1 MSAKPILILQ
11 MQRMGDL
18 ILSFPLFLWLQRE
31 HPGHPIWVVGE
42 PRFYEALLPVSPAAT
57 YFPWTATEQIR
68 QTAFTLCVNLSHER
82 AAAAL
87 AGEVRAERRVG
98 PVQSTSG
105 VRRIHGPW
113 HLYRAGLVHANRHNR
128 FHWADLN
135 ALDCVPLSRIAATRW
150 PEPRTCLGDRRRIG
164 LFLGASEP
172 AKRPTPRFW
181 ADLARELLH
190 RDLRPILLGG
200 PAERDMAAKVQKQIG
215 HSVLNLADRL
225 TLAQLADLGQSLEL
239 LVTPDTGPM
248 HLAAWTGLRVLNLS
262 LGPVNPWETGPYQP
276 GHHVLQAR
284 ISCAGCWGCT
294 HPKHPGAHHEARHA
308 THRCHDHF
316 LPRRVAQLVH
326 ALADPDGRGEARPR
340 TANGNLFLSAKTPQ
354 GLYRLNRLLPESAT
368 RSSRNMLDEF
378 WSMFWGSSFGLWE
391 RDKPLAAWTDLTR
404 AFPDLAETFIRF
416 LFGFHRKLRQASDET
431 FWSQGP
437 PMLRPLYSQAHL
449 ILQNDDFSWK
459 SERQILTMTEE
470 LLRIVAG
477 EKNL

>member
-57 YFPWTATEQIR
+57 YFSWTATEQIR
-68 QTAFTLCVNLSHER
+68 RTAFVLCVNLSHAG

-87 AGEVRAERRVG
+87 AGKVRAERHVG
-98 PVQSTSG
+98 PVQSPDG

-113 HLYRAGLVHANRHNR
+113 QLYRAGLVHANRHNR

-150 PEPRTCLGDRRRIG
+150 PEPRTCLGDRRRVG

-172 AKRPTPRFW
+172 AKRPNPRFW

-215 HSVLNLADRL
+215 HNVLNLADRL
-225 TLAQLADLGQSLEL
+225 TLAQFADLGQSLEL

-262 LGPVNPWETGPYQP
+262 LGPVNPWETGPYQS
-276 GHHVLQAR
+276 GHFVLQAR

-294 HPKHPGAHHEARHA
+294 HLAHHGV
-308 THRCHDHF
+308 HRCHDHF

-326 ALADPDGRGEARPR
+326 ALAGSKGRGGSIPR
-340 TANGNLFLSAKTPQ
+340 TVDGNLSLSARTPE
-354 GLYRLNRLLPESAT
+354 GLYQLHRLLPKNTPRSA
-368 RSSRNMLDEF
+368 RDMMDEF
-378 WSMFWGSSFGLWE
+378 WSLFWGNAFGLWD
-391 RDKPLAAWTDLTR
+391 RAKPQAAWNELAH
-404 AFPDLAETFIRF
+404 AFPTLTEAFTHC
-416 LFGFHRKLRQASDET
+416 LFGFHRKLRQARAEA
-431 FWSQGP
+431 FWRQGP
-437 PMLRPLYSQAHL
+437 PMLRPLYSQVHVF
-449 ILQNDDFSWK
+449 LQNDDFSWK

-470 LLRIVAG
+470 LLHIAAG
-477 EKNL
+477 EKSQCR